1 MSKEDKETYCSQL
14 ARYYFDTNFKKYV
27 KGELS
32 GSYIAV
38 TVIEDLCE
46 NGIRSMSTE
55 DLISK
60 VAAADPSRSHFLEGR
75 AERMID
81 FCKNPGEKWPC
92 ALLEDKGGIITIL

>member
-1 MSKEDKETYCSQL
+1 MNKEDKETYCSEL
-14 ARYYFDTNFKKYV
+14 ARYYFNTKFKKYV

-38 TVIEDLCE
+38 TLIEDLCE
-46 NGIRSMSTE
+46 NGIRSISAE

-60 VAAADPSRSHFLEGR
+60 VAAADPNRTHFLIGR

-81 FCKNPGEKWPC
+81 FCKNPGDKCPYP
-92 ALLEDKGGIITIL
+92 LLEEKDGMITIL